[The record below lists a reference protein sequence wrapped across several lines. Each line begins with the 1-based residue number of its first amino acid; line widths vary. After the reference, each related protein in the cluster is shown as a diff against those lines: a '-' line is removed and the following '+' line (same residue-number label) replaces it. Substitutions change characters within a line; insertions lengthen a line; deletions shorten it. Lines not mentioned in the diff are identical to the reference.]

1 MNNEFKNILSNIEIS
16 DDMKRSIYSDCIKQ
30 KRTKD
35 FTFRYSGLLSVLI
48 GLVIFG
54 TLSIGAAAAVIS
66 VKQRMEEMPEEEYE
80 DYAYEVENDTFIT
93 TDEGYS
99 RELTDSEIARIIKLE
114 RDYYDNGVFPKEAM
128 AHLETKDELKDGQMA
143 YVAEDNLIY
152 LPDGEMSD
160 EQLLQYIDHDTK
172 KWYVNAQA
180 LEEEGFDTGINSQ
193 LSYESTPITPG
204 STEET
209 VRQKAEAYL
218 MEYLGVDISA
228 DPTWIVIVDHFEADP
243 EIDMD
248 ATYMVDVSKKSTG
261 YATGYQIE
269 LKASD
274 LSLLML
280 NTYGYQFEL
289 EAKRYSFDEADAME
303 ADVVES
309 AKAMLHEIFGADEPD
324 SYEYDNESDYSYGAA
339 GTGYVSVFFRYG
351 DDTYFT
357 RIRLEDKKVISFY
370 KR

>member
-1 MNNEFKNILSNIEIS
+1 MNREYENLLSNIEIPER
-16 DDMKRSIYSDCIKQ
+16 MKKQIYSNCIKH

-35 FTFRYSGLLSVLI
+35 ITFRYSQFLSILI
-48 GLVIFG
+48 GVVLLG
-54 TLSIGAAAAVIS
+54 ALSIGAAAAVIN
-66 VKQRMEEMPEEEYE
+66 VKQRMEEMSEEEYE

-99 RELTDSEIARIIKLE
+99 RELTDSEIARILKLE
-114 RDYYDNGVFPKEAM
+114 RDYYDNGLFPQEAM
-128 AHLETKDELKDGQMA
+128 AHLDTKAELKEGQMA

-152 LPDGEMSD
+152 LPEGEMSD

-180 LEEEGFDTGINSQ
+180 LEEEGFDTDINSQ

-204 STEET
+204 SIEER

-218 MEYLGVDISA
+218 MKYLGVDINA
-228 DPTWIVIVDHFEADP
+228 DPSWIVIVDHFEADP

-248 ATYMVDVSKKSTG
+248 ETYMVDVSKKSTG
-261 YATGYQIE
+261 YATGYQVE

-280 NTYGYQFEL
+280 NTNGYQFEL
-289 EAKRYSFDEADAME
+289 EAKKYSFDEADAME

-309 AKAMLHEIFGADEPD
+309 AKALLHEVFGVDEPD
-324 SYEYDNESDYSYGAA
+324 SYEYDNESSYGYDAA
-339 GTGYVSVFFRYG
+339 GTGHVCVYFRYG
-351 DDTYFT
+351 DDAYMT
-357 RIRLEDKKVISFY
+357 RIRLEDKKVISFF

>member
-1 MNNEFKNILSNIEIS
+1 MNEDFSRILGNINISEE
-16 DDMKRSIYSDCIKQ
+16 MKHQIYSECKKH

-35 FTFRYSGLLSVLI
+35 ITFRYSGLLSVLI
-48 GLVIFG
+48 GLFIFG

-93 TDEGYS
+93 MDEGYS
-99 RELTDSEIARIIKLE
+99 RELTDSEITRLLKLE
-114 RDYYDNGVFPKEAM
+114 RDYYDNGIFPQEAM
-128 AHLETKDELKDGQMA
+128 AHLDTKAELAEGQMA

-152 LPDGEMSD
+152 LPEEEMSD
-160 EQLLQYIDHDTK
+160 EQLLQYIDHDAK

-204 STEET
+204 SIEET
-209 VRQKAEAYL
+209 VRQKAIAYL
-218 MEYLGVDISA
+218 MKYLNVDISS
-228 DPTWIVIVDHFEADP
+228 DPAWIVIVDHFEADP

-248 ATYMVDVSKKSTG
+248 ETYMVDISKKGLG

-280 NTYGYQFEL
+280 NTNGYEFEL
-289 EAKRYSFDEADAME
+289 TAKKYSYDEADAME
-303 ADVVES
+303 EEVVES
-309 AKAMLHEIFGADEPD
+309 AKALLNEVFGAGEPD
-324 SYEYDNESDYSYGAA
+324 SYEYDNESSYDDDGP
-339 GTGYVSVFFRYG
+339 GTGHVCVYFRYG
-351 DDTYFT
+351 NDAYMT
-357 RIRLEDKKVISFY
+357 RVRLEDKKVISFF
-370 KR
+370 KH